1 MVIVEYCRYGNIRNF
16 LIKNRDNFV
25 NQLNSE
31 TGKFDYEIVLSEHVS
46 NTKIPR
52 RYSSFRKS
60 TRNGSMNYD
69 NTNSNMTATTY
80 LSFSS
85 AENSKNSRNSDEDI
99 TFSSTNYRGDYKKG
113 DIGAIY
119 SRNLL
124 FWSFQ
129 IANGMDYLA
138 SRKVLH
144 GDLAA
149 RNILLAADNI
159 VKICDFGLAKSVYK
173 NDNYKKEGNVSLKNT
188 FLKN

>member
-1 MVIVEYCRYGNIRNF
+1 
-16 LIKNRDNFV
+16 
-25 NQLNSE
+25 
-31 TGKFDYEIVLSEHVS
+31 
-46 NTKIPR
+46 
-52 RYSSFRKS
+52 
-60 TRNGSMNYD
+60 MNYD